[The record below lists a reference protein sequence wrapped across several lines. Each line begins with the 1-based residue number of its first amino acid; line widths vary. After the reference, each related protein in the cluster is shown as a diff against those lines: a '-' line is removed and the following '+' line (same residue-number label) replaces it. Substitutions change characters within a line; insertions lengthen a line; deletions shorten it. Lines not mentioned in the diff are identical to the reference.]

1 MIETLMEDISDIE
14 GYMKENL
21 EINVK

>member
-14 GYMKENL
+14 GYMKRNL
-21 EINVK
+21 DINVK

>member
-21 EINVK
+21 DINVK